1 MNLYSSC
8 LFLMLMMIIKGGLIQ
23 VFKKYNNIILNTGN
37 ERREGTDE
45 DTRSRNDKK
54 RNVNLDDETNEPWL
68 SSIKRR
74 RKSMGPSEQAVRQL
88 LSSDTQPSLAAIE
101 NSDTPRDKTP
111 NPATEVASASS
122 AHSHSPEES
131 FESKYLK
138 LKTDLMTSHDHLEPS
153 KLRLEMLKS
162 VGVGNKS
169 PRSSNYLYFSVSY
182 FSCHCN

>member
-1 MNLYSSC
+1 
-8 LFLMLMMIIKGGLIQ
+8 MMIIKGGLIQ
-23 VFKKYNNIILNTGN
+23 VFKKYNYIILNTGN
-37 ERREGTDE
+37 ERREGTEE

-88 LSSDTQPSLAAIE
+88 LSSDTQASLAAIE
-101 NSDTPRDKTP
+101 NSDMPRDKTP
-111 NPATEVASASS
+111 NPTPEVTSARS
-122 AHSHSPEES
+122 AHSHNPEES

-169 PRSSNYLYFSVSY
+169 PRSSSVFSSFIFFLY
-182 FSCHCN
+182 HD

>member
-1 MNLYSSC
+1 
-8 LFLMLMMIIKGGLIQ
+8 MMIIKGGLIQ

-101 NSDTPRDKTP
+101 NSDMPRDKTP
-111 NPATEVASASS
+111 NPTPEVASS
-122 AHSHSPEES
+122 AHTQTPEES

-169 PRSSNYLYFSVSY
+169 PRSSS
-182 FSCHCN
+182 